1 MKYLYLP
8 LRFEHVWL
16 LMPILLLV
24 IFIPESAA
32 GIYLFRDRPSFQV
45 FFVIL
50 LGLLIYCFSY
60 VFGVRRNYLENKN
73 WCNFNISV
81 SASKYFSVIVLATY
95 FTIILY
101 AALTSEKIAL
111 WEAFRGASA
120 SDVALARESLFKS
133 RIGWERLLPYA
144 NAVFSTAL
152 MPFVLVTYYLEKRR
166 FRHIVFIAY
175 VVSLLLSLEKV
186 LVLKAL
192 LPLIVLG
199 CNGFFSMRRVFQ
211 FFIFGFMVVSAA
223 FYFSK
228 MGVVDIQSENKQA
241 LQTLES
247 QQASLLD
254 TERDTKRRTQ
264 DLESQQ
270 ASLLDTER
278 DTKRRTQDLESQQAS
293 LLDTERDTKRRI
305 QDLESQQASLLNTER
320 DTKRRIQ
327 DLESQQASLL
337 NTERNLKSSANGI
350 NIVNQLEKITIAR
363 RDINKQLEYYTIEQP
378 KQIKTARKSINKQL
392 EYYTVEQPRQIES
405 ARKAI
410 NEQLEY
416 YAVEQPKQIK
426 TARKSINKQL
436 EYYAVEQPK
445 QIKTARKSIN
455 KQLEYYNVE
464 QPRQIESARK
474 AINKELEYYRWASKY
489 TEKYNIFGSGQIAF
503 AFNRVFWIPYI
514 TAYDWLGFWE
524 NKFAGSYLLG
534 RTSGLISQIS
544 NQVQFPMEQE
554 VFKYQFGGGVDTA
567 TANACFLIDAFVNFG
582 WLGVIIY
589 AAIFAALTR
598 IIVVQGN
605 PAMMACYPYFVFQAS
620 MGGMAGV
627 LFSNGML
634 LLILIA
640 FFIKPNLNH
649 EAHA

>member
-8 LRFEHVWL
+8 LKFEHVWL

-45 FFVIL
+45 FFVII

-60 VFGVRRNYLENKN
+60 VFGVRRNYLENTN
-73 WCNFNISV
+73 WCNFNLPVSV
-81 SASKYFSVIVLATY
+81 SKYFSVIVLGTY

-111 WEAFRGASA
+111 WEAFRDASA
-120 SDVALARESLFKS
+120 NDVALARESLFKS

-152 MPFVLVTYYLEKRR
+152 MPFVLSIYYLEKRR
-166 FRHIVFIAY
+166 YRHIVFVLY
-175 VVSLLLSLEKV
+175 VASLLVSMEKV

-199 CNGFFSMRRVFQ
+199 CNGYFSMRRVFQ

-223 FYFSK
+223 FYFSR
-228 MGVVDIQSENKQA
+228 MGQVDVQSQNKQTIQN
-241 LQTLES
+241 LVSMQTD
-247 QQASLLD
+247 LLD
-254 TERDTKRRTQ
+254 TERETKKIIQ
-264 DLESQQ
+264 VFNSQQ
-270 ASLLDTER
+270 AELFDTER
-278 DTKRRTQDLESQQAS
+278 ETKKIVQVFNSQQAE
-293 LLDTERDTKRRI
+293 LFDTERETKKI
-305 QDLESQQASLLNTER
+305 VQDLKSQQAGLFDTER
-320 DTKRRIQ
+320 ETKKIVQ
-327 DLESQQASLL
+327 DLKSKQAGLSGKEWELKKSIKEQLKFYTVEQPSQIESARKSIKEQ
-337 NTERNLKSSANGI
+337 LKF
-350 NIVNQLEKITIAR
+350 
-363 RDINKQLEYYTIEQP
+363 YTIEQP
-378 KQIKTARKSINKQL
+378 SQIESARKSIKEQL
-392 EYYTVEQPRQIES
+392 KFYVVEQPRQIES
-405 ARKAI
+405 ARKSI
-410 NEQLEY
+410 KEQLKFY
-416 YAVEQPKQIK
+416 TDEQP
-426 TARKSINKQL
+426 S
-436 EYYAVEQPK
+436 
-445 QIKTARKSIN
+445 
-455 KQLEYYNVE
+455 
-464 QPRQIESARK
+464 QIESARK
-474 AINKELEYYRWASKY
+474 SINEQLEYYRWASKY

-534 RTSGLISQIS
+534 RTSSLMSWITG
-544 NQVQFPMEQE
+544 QVQYPMEQE
-554 VFKYQFGGGVDTA
+554 VFKYQFGGGVDSA
-567 TANACFLIDAFVNFG
+567 AANACFLIDAFVNFG
-582 WLGVIIY
+582 WLGVIAY

-605 PAMMACYPYFVFQAS
+605 LAMMACYPYFVFQAS
-620 MGGMAGV
+620 MGGMTGV

-640 FFIKPNLNH
+640 FFIKPNLNQ
-649 EAHA
+649 EVNAS

>member
-1 MKYLYLP
+1 
-8 LRFEHVWL
+8 
-16 LMPILLLV
+16 MPILLLV

-45 FFVIL
+45 FFVII

-73 WCNFNISV
+73 WCNFNLPVSV
-81 SASKYFSVIVLATY
+81 SKYFSVIVLGTY

-101 AALTSEKIAL
+101 ASLTSEKIAL

-120 SDVALARESLFKS
+120 NDVALARESLFKS

-175 VVSLLLSLEKV
+175 VVSLLLSMEKV

-211 FFIFGFMVVSAA
+211 FFIFGFIVVSAA
-223 FYFSK
+223 FYFSR
-228 MGVVDIQSENKQA
+228 MGQVDVQSQNKQTIQN
-241 LQTLES
+241 LVSMQTD
-247 QQASLLD
+247 LLD
-254 TERDTKRRTQ
+254 TERETKKIIQ
-264 DLESQQ
+264 VFNSQQ
-270 ASLLDTER
+270 AELFDTER
-278 DTKRRTQDLESQQAS
+278 ETKKIIQDLKSQQTKLFDTERERKKIIQDLKSQQAK
-293 LLDTERDTKRRI
+293 LFDTERETKKII
-305 QDLESQQASLLNTER
+305 QDLKSKQAGLFDKEWELKESIKEQ
-320 DTKRRIQ
+320 
-327 DLESQQASLL
+327 
-337 NTERNLKSSANGI
+337 LKFYI
-350 NIVNQLEKITIAR
+350 
-363 RDINKQLEYYTIEQP
+363 
-378 KQIKTARKSINKQL
+378 
-392 EYYTVEQPRQIES
+392 VEQPSQIES
-405 ARKAI
+405 ARKSI
-410 NEQLEY
+410 KEQLEY
-416 YAVEQPKQIK
+416 Y
-426 TARKSINKQL
+426 S
-436 EYYAVEQPK
+436 
-445 QIKTARKSIN
+445 
-455 KQLEYYNVE
+455 
-464 QPRQIESARK
+464 
-474 AINKELEYYRWASKY
+474 WAKNY
-489 TEKYNIFGSGQIAF
+489 IEKYNIFGAGQFAF

-524 NKFAGSYLLG
+524 KTFSGSYLLG
-534 RTSGLISQIS
+534 RTSGLISWIS

-554 VFKYQFGGGVDTA
+554 VFKYQFGGGVDSA
-567 TANACFLIDAFVNFG
+567 AANACFLIDAFVNFG
-582 WLGVIIY
+582 WLGVIAY

-605 PAMMACYPYFVFQAS
+605 LAMMACYPYFVFQAS
-620 MGGMAGV
+620 MGGMTGV

-640 FFIKPNLNH
+640 FFIKPNLNQ
-649 EAHA
+649 EINAS